1 MFVARFKTEY
11 LPVNDI
17 NLVPAFPTEE
27 EAIDFGRSLHGDG
40 KIEAVEVTRV
50 TTPVTRVDEV
60 SSAIGVIPGDWEGLV
75 RFFES
80 SRRDKRNKKIA
91 PYNDVGR
98 TRKIA
103 ELKNFSEGCWTYA
116 VDAILFAL
124 DNHYQGFSDGG
135 ELYFKGDLE
144 LYKAREALSKR

>member
-80 SRRDKRNKKIA
+80 SRRDNRNKKIA
-91 PYNDVGR
+91 PYYDVGR

-103 ELKNFSEGCWTYA
+103 EL
-116 VDAILFAL
+116 
-124 DNHYQGFSDGG
+124 
-135 ELYFKGDLE
+135 
-144 LYKAREALSKR
+144 

>member
-1 MFVARFKTEY
+1 MFVARCKTGY
-11 LPVNDI
+11 LPVKDI

-27 EAIDFGRSLHGDG
+27 EAIDFGKSLNVDG
-40 KIEAVEVTRV
+40 EIEAVEVTRV
-50 TTPVTRVDEV
+50 TTPVTKVDEV

-103 ELKNFSEGCWTYA
+103 ELKAFSEGCWSYA

-124 DNHYQGFSDGG
+124 DNHYQGFSNGG

>member
-1 MFVARFKTEY
+1 MFVARAKTKY

-27 EAIDFGRSLHGDG
+27 EAIDFGKSLNVDG
-40 KIEAVEVTRV
+40 EIEAVAVTRV
-50 TTPVTRVDEV
+50 TTPVTKVDEV

-91 PYNDVGR
+91 PYTDAGR
-98 TRKIA
+98 MRKIA
-103 ELKNFSEGCWTYA
+103 ELRTFSDGCWAYA
-116 VDAILFAL
+116 MDAVLFAL

-135 ELYFKGDLE
+135 GLYFKGDLE
-144 LYKAREALSKR
+144 LYKAKEALSKR